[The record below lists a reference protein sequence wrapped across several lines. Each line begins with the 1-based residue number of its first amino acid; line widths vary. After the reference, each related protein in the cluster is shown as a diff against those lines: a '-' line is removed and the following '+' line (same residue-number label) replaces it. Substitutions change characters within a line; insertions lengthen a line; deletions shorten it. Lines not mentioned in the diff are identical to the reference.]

1 MVSLTRYFLLFFFI
15 CLIMTCICGVI
26 AALLPQG
33 VGGILTVV
41 PYLIAMIVV
50 LFRFL
55 NKNQRAPTQAERKKF
70 TLGFSLIFWLYNL
83 AFVLLGIAIFSRKD
97 PEIWQNLML
106 YVQHPQLMSLMVIM
120 LLLMAIP
127 LYLITYWFYGP
138 QAQRMAAQK
147 FGA

>member
-33 VGGILTVV
+33 VGGILTVI

-55 NKNQRAPTQAERKKF
+55 NKNQRSPTQEERKKF

-83 AFVLLGIAIFSRKD
+83 AFVLLGIVIFSRKD

-106 YVQHPQLMSLMVIM
+106 YVQHPQFMILMVIM

>member
-1 MVSLTRYFLLFFFI
+1 
-15 CLIMTCICGVI
+15 
-26 AALLPQG
+26 
-33 VGGILTVV
+33 
-41 PYLIAMIVV
+41 MIVV

-55 NKNQRAPTQAERKKF
+55 NKNQRALTQAERKKF

-97 PEIWQNLML
+97 PENWQNLML
-106 YVQHPQLMSLMVIM
+106 YVQHPQFMSLMVIM

>member
-1 MVSLTRYFLLFFFI
+1 MVSLTRYFFLFFFI

-26 AALLPQG
+26 AALLPRG

-106 YVQHPQLMSLMVIM
+106 YVQHPQFMSLMVIM